1 MNSKRS
7 RAKCN
12 WQRRKGLT
20 HHQCRHDPVGRWS
33 QKPLKDHQGR
43 PARPGR
49 PHHHP
54 TPNRGDPIEIGRTIG
69 NRCIPLL
76 LGARLFTN
84 LRSKSRR
91 FPKKR
96 ATKAAAIAIRR
107 STRIA
112 NPFLEP
118 RVKGART
125 RTTGRVEIRGKG
137 GTAYP
142 TRNIGQIP
150 LLNRAPTPTP
160 PPPPLLPRLLY
171 RERKRIARA
180 RVTLCLCSNMRPLKN
195 APSMEQ
201 PRLVRDRR

>member
-1 MNSKRS
+1 MKRS

-12 WQRRKGLT
+12 WQRRRGLT

-49 PHHHP
+49 PHHRP
-54 TPNRGDPIEIGRTIG
+54 TPNRGGPIEIAIG
-69 NRCIPLL
+69 NRCVPLL
-76 LGARLFTN
+76 LDARLFTS

-91 FPKKR
+91 FPKKQP
-96 ATKAAAIAIRR
+96 ATKAAAIATRRRR

-125 RTTGRVEIRGKG
+125 RTTGVEIRGKG
-137 GTAYP
+137 GGTVYP

-150 LLNRAPTPTP
+150 PSRAPTPTP
-160 PPPPLLPRLLY
+160 PPPLLPRL

-180 RVTLCLCSNMRPLKN
+180 RVISLCSSVRPRKN
-195 APSMEQ
+195 ARPTERPS
-201 PRLVRDRR
+201 LARDRR